1 MKKSVLTIACALVS
15 VFGLAACGTTS
26 VSSASSVYSV
36 NVADY
41 TSFSVTNKEALA
53 AEWHVGDAD
62 RQLQF
67 TGNIPVNAVQLI
79 ADGSLTVASS
89 NTEAVAVN
97 GTYISAV
104 GVGDATITATLNGL
118 TDSFAVTT
126 MASKKAPDLKYSTIA
141 DVFAATEEVGSQA
154 YVTTAKVLS
163 FKTGTDGGTYGNFNV
178 DIDGAGTAGIV
189 YGATAKAS
197 ALAFDTAT
205 MKYKFS
211 NPKDFMT
218 NTDTKAI
225 KVGDSLDMLVIRADY
240 KTTKEINA
248 VILGINGA
256 AISSATLTSDEVQ
269 AETNYLSLVSYTVTG
284 KITAWKKGATDG
296 TKYGNFYIKTDGAKS
311 ADLYVYGATATA
323 GKLGYSSTKSKTV
336 LTNPKD
342 FLTNEKTKALAIGSS
357 VTLLVTRCDYNGTIE
372 VTGIVL

>member
-1 MKKSVLTIACALVS
+1 
-15 VFGLAACGTTS
+15 
-26 VSSASSVYSV
+26 
-36 NVADY
+36 
-41 TSFSVTNKEALA
+41 
-53 AEWHVGDAD
+53 
-62 RQLQF
+62 
-67 TGNIPVNAVQLI
+67 
-79 ADGSLTVASS
+79 
-89 NTEAVAVN
+89 
-97 GTYISAV
+97 
-104 GVGDATITATLNGL
+104 
-118 TDSFAVTT
+118 
-126 MASKKAPDLKYSTIA
+126 
-141 DVFAATEEVGSQA
+141 
-154 YVTTAKVLS
+154 
-163 FKTGTDGGTYGNFNV
+163 
-178 DIDGAGTAGIV
+178 
-189 YGATAKAS
+189 
-197 ALAFDTAT
+197 

-225 KVGDSLDMLVIRADY
+225 KVGDSLDMLVIRADH

-269 AETNYLSLVSYTVTG
+269 AETNYLSLASYTVTG
-284 KITAWKKGATDG
+284 NITAWKKGATDG
-296 TKYGNFYIKTDGAKS
+296 TQYGNFYIKTDGAKS